1 MLTHLTSTPQPT
13 LVKTRARKKRTL
25 TAAMLSGALLLSAC
39 QEQNAPVESTDT
51 QGESVK
57 RDAPVT
63 PSDSAAARIEA
74 FQPRYVMQK
83 QALQRRLQAEYE
95 SLQAADATAA
105 QTSTDIIDPAA
116 TATTDATAPTAGT
129 AADTESTEANVN
141 STDDADT
148 AEPNATAQ
156 DSSATSPVEDINTSI
171 EAGER
176 DLAVLQKVTLE
187 PRAPEQL
194 DETDIIKQYQDA
206 MQALYASES
215 RALTATQMDTLLNIA
230 SLVPGLFEHTEIADR
245 LVLKSPALARLVVQH
260 QVWQQIEAQQA
271 IDMQNIKQSQQAE
284 FEALVEKFNST
295 MKDYDEQIAKYEQ
308 TLESYQQ
315 E

>member
-1 MLTHLTSTPQPT
+1 MFTHLTSTLAPT
-13 LVKTRARKKRTL
+13 TLMTHTRKKRAL
-25 TAAMLSGALLLSAC
+25 TAAVLSGALLLSAC
-39 QEQNAPVESTDT
+39 QEQTTPTQSAADT
-51 QGESVK
+51 QNESVK
-57 RDAPVT
+57 RIAPVT

-95 SLQAADATAA
+95 SLQAADATMAA
-105 QTSTDIIDPAA
+105 DMTNGQV
-116 TATTDATAPTAGT
+116 TAPADSETNPVTANSDNANSNTSMANDAQDT
-129 AADTESTEANVN
+129 AASA
-141 STDDADT
+141 A
-148 AEPNATAQ
+148 
-156 DSSATSPVEDINTSI
+156 SSEDINTSV

-194 DETDIIKQYQDA
+194 DETDIIDQYQDA
-206 MQALYASES
+206 MRALYTADNQS
-215 RALTATQMDTLLNIA
+215 LTATQMNTLLNVA

-271 IDMQNIKQSQQAE
+271 IDMQNVKAAQQAE
-284 FEALVEKFNST
+284 FEALMDKFNST
-295 MKDYDEQIAKYEQ
+295 MKDYDEQIQKYEE

-315 E
+315 